1 MDYSDLRSK
10 VAHLP
15 SKSAKIRALNS
26 MGVPR
31 ADIGRVL
38 EIKYQFVRN
47 VLVAEAAKAQP
58 DDRHA
63 FAHVDNAGRILIP
76 ANIRKILGLCEGD
89 QVSFRLDDEGLRVE
103 TRQAALKRARDIIRK
118 HVPDGV
124 SLADELIADRRKEA
138 ANE

>member
-10 VAHLP
+10 VEHLP

-38 EIKYQFVRN
+38 GIKYQFVRN

-58 DDRHA
+58 DNRQA
-63 FAHVDNAGRILIP
+63 LAHVDSAGRILIP
-76 ANIRKILGLCEGD
+76 ANLRKILGLREGD
-89 QVSFRLDDEGLRVE
+89 QVSFQLEGDGLRVE
-103 TRQAALKRARDIIRK
+103 TRQAALKRAREIIRK

-124 SLADELIADRRKEA
+124 SLADELIADRRKDA
-138 ANE
+138 AND